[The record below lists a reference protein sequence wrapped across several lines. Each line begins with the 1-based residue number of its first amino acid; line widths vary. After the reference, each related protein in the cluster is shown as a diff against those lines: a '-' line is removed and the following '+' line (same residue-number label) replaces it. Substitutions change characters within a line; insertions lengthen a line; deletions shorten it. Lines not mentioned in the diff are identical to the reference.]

1 MVTAL
6 VLVETGRGVAL
17 GTNSCGGWLVP
28 VSTGVLSSSSG

>member
-17 GTNSCGGWLVP
+17 GTNLVWGVVP
-28 VSTGVLSSSSG
+28 VSTGGGVRL